1 MSKTFFKKYNVCRS
15 KSILHSHLVIG
26 KLKNQFDRRLY
37 LIVLYLDNVY
47 VLYSAFFFQKKVF
60 KLILLG

>member
-26 KLKNQFDRRLY
+26 KLKNQFDRR
-37 LIVLYLDNVY
+37 
-47 VLYSAFFFQKKVF
+47 KVF
-60 KLILLG
+60 KSFG